1 MREADV
7 VLSPCINICVM
18 DEDTGFCAGCLR
30 TLDEITEWAGS
41 DSGTKREI
49 LQKLTDRRKFVKQM
63 QPDRQWP

>member
-49 LQKLTDRRKFVKQM
+49 LQKLTDRRAWLKVT
-63 QPDRQWP
+63 QPHRQWP